1 MSMMLRICLIAASVL
16 TMIVMMHKI
25 RKSKVQIEDSIFWV
39 LFSMVLILFSVFPQV
54 AYLLSD
60 LVGTDAPSNFIFMLV
75 IFLLLMKIFSMT
87 VRLSQLETRLQELVQ
102 RIALEEMESGR
113 RKSSGN
119 EKKSEEIYDD
129 AENNQS

>member
-1 MSMMLRICLIAASVL
+1 M
-16 TMIVMMHKI
+16 
-25 RKSKVQIEDSIFWV
+25 
-39 LFSMVLILFSVFPQV
+39 
-54 AYLLSD
+54 
-60 LVGTDAPSNFIFMLV
+60 